1 MEQNHSFRTAGFG
14 GFHRQDVL
22 DYIKETAER
31 HKDQIE
37 ELQKSLK
44 KAEEEQAQLRTRL
57 DEAEQTVREAEE
69 ARAALEQ
76 QLNDSRSQAE
86 GYARLKSD
94 YAEIELDARQ
104 RAALILEQANGKAR
118 QSETDAAAKA
128 AQIIEQAQQQAD
140 HVRAD
145 AQDDARHA
153 KEERRQLLERTRR
166 DFSISSDDL
175 KSSVSTALREVDQVR
190 QLLLDLRTTFE
201 ENVHAV
207 DDLCGEED

>member
-86 GYARLKSD
+86 GYERLKSD

-104 RAALILEQANGKAR
+104 RAALILEQAK
-118 QSETDAAAKA
+118 SETDAAAKA